1 MIDKEIEVLLSDSG
15 ITKTYLLEQTKQVI
29 EKIDAKDSDKLRE
42 IETLMKISGLLNTDK
57 KSESVALIQEFTGF
71 SKEKLN
77 AFKTGVLPSGE
88 EN

>member
-1 MIDKEIEVLLSDSG
+1 M
-15 ITKTYLLEQTKQVI
+15 I
-29 EKIDAKDSDKLRE
+29 EKIDAKDSDKLRA

>member
-1 MIDKEIEVLLSDSG
+1 
-15 ITKTYLLEQTKQVI
+15 
-29 EKIDAKDSDKLRE
+29 
-42 IETLMKISGLLNTDK
+42 MKISGLLNTDK

>member
-29 EKIDAKDSDKLRE
+29 EKIDAKDSDKLRA
-42 IETLMKISGLLNTDK
+42 IETLMKISCLLNTDK